1 MLWYNALMRY
11 YLGAFILFCLALAM
25 PLSGAQ
31 AQDFLDTLEA
41 EILQEQAEE
50 QAQDG
55 EVPANPAEDNA
66 EPDIPE
72 AYIHEADLFYQ
83 HCEYKEVMRTHYDCE
98 CLAAHFLDARIAKGA
113 MAKRY
118 TIMDEIDKMCIDAS
132 EEAFNQYNQ
141 CKANTLLLPK
151 EIDAEIYCT
160 CYGNEY
166 AKEFEGNKWT
176 VSPSSI
182 VRAQTNAHSRCAKG
196 SYAVDNY
203 ATPPAQ

>member
-1 MLWYNALMRY
+1 MRY
-11 YLGAFILFCLALAM
+11 YLGALFLLIVA
-25 PLSGAQ
+25 LSGPSTRVH

-41 EILQEQAEE
+41 EILQEQAE
-50 QAQDG
+50 DG
-55 EVPANPAEDNA
+55 TAPAETADDDQPPG
-66 EPDIPE
+66 EPEVPE

-83 HCEYKEVMRTHYDCE
+83 YCQYKEVMRTHYDCE

-118 TIMDEIDKMCIDAS
+118 TIMDEIDKQCLDAS

-141 CKANTLLLPK
+141 CKSNTLLLPK

-166 AKEFEGNKWT
+166 AKEFEGNKWR
-176 VSPSSI
+176 VSPSNI

-196 SYAVDNY
+196 NYAVSTY
-203 ATPPAQ
+203 GTPPAAQ